1 MKYLVH
7 TIILGL
13 SLTTL
18 AQDAPKTSK
27 SQGKKGPPKELL
39 EKYDTNKDGKL
50 DQEERSKVSKE
61 DKKSLRH
68 AAEGQVDPLLLALLV
83 TTARANKKPTEL
95 NLWVSCLLGQLL
107 SNCLGIG
114 I

>member
-1 MKYLVH
+1 MKYLLY

-61 DKKSLRH
+61 DKKKFTPRRRGPSGPPSPRPARH
-68 AAEGQVDPLLLALLV
+68 NSKG
-83 TTARANKKPTEL
+83 
-95 NLWVSCLLGQLL
+95 
-107 SNCLGIG
+107 
-114 I
+114 

>member
-1 MKYLVH
+1 MKYLLY

-18 AQDAPKTSK
+18 AQDGPKPPK
-27 SQGKKGPPKELL
+27 SQEKKGPPKELL

-61 DKKSLRH
+61 DKKKFAPRRRGPSGPPSPRPARH
-68 AAEGQVDPLLLALLV
+68 NSKG
-83 TTARANKKPTEL
+83 
-95 NLWVSCLLGQLL
+95 
-107 SNCLGIG
+107 
-114 I
+114 

>member
-1 MKYLVH
+1 MSYLITMKYLLY

-18 AQDAPKTSK
+18 AQDGPKPPK
-27 SQGKKGPPKELL
+27 SQEKKGPPKELL

-61 DKKSLRH
+61 DKKKFAPRRRGPSGPPSPRPARH
-68 AAEGQVDPLLLALLV
+68 NSKG
-83 TTARANKKPTEL
+83 
-95 NLWVSCLLGQLL
+95 
-107 SNCLGIG
+107 
-114 I
+114 

>member
-1 MKYLVH
+1 MKYLLY

-61 DKKSLRH
+61 DKKKFAPRRRGPSGPPSPRPARH
-68 AAEGQVDPLLLALLV
+68 NSKG
-83 TTARANKKPTEL
+83 
-95 NLWVSCLLGQLL
+95 
-107 SNCLGIG
+107 
-114 I
+114 

>member
-1 MKYLVH
+1 MSYLITMKYLLY

-61 DKKSLRH
+61 DKKKFAPRRRGPSGPPSPRPARH
-68 AAEGQVDPLLLALLV
+68 NSKG
-83 TTARANKKPTEL
+83 
-95 NLWVSCLLGQLL
+95 
-107 SNCLGIG
+107 
-114 I
+114 

>member
-1 MKYLVH
+1 MSYLITMKYLLY

-27 SQGKKGPPKELL
+27 SQEKKGPPKELL

-61 DKKSLRH
+61 DKKKFAPRRRGPSGPPSPRFPRH
-68 AAEGQVDPLLLALLV
+68 NSKG
-83 TTARANKKPTEL
+83 
-95 NLWVSCLLGQLL
+95 
-107 SNCLGIG
+107 
-114 I
+114 